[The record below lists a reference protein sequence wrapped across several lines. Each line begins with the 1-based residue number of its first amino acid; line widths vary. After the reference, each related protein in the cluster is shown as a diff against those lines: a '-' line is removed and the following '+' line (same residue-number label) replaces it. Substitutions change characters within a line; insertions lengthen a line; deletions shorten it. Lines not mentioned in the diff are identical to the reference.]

1 MKAYRQLFAVS
12 LVLPMSFVVA
22 ACTGNDGTPSADV
35 PEVGVAA
42 VTQPEATG
50 PAPNAATEAPTGFD
64 NLNNG
69 FILATAAFPDPQDAF
84 NDDLGEFD
92 QVQDIPSGLGP
103 VYNAQACRE
112 CHQDPVSGAA
122 SQITEVRAGNF
133 NGTNFV
139 DPAGGSLINDR
150 AIDAAIHER
159 IPVGT
164 NVRALRLSLNLL
176 GDGFVESIDSN
187 TLVAISLAQP
197 LAFRGTVIQVP
208 VSESNNNV
216 RTGRFGWKNQ

>member
-1 MKAYRQLFAVS
+1 RD
-12 LVLPMSFVVA
+12 
-22 ACTGNDGTPSADV
+22 DGPPSADV

-42 VTQPEATG
+42 VTQAEATG

-64 NLNNG
+64 GLNNG
-69 FILATAAFPDPQDAF
+69 FIQPTAAFPNPQDAF
-84 NDDLGEFD
+84 NADPDEFA
-92 QVQDIPSGLGP
+92 QAQDIPSGLRP
-103 VYNAQACRE
+103 LYNAHACRE

-133 NGTNFV
+133 NGVTFT

-159 IPVGT
+159 VPVST
-164 NVRALRLSLNLL
+164 NVRTLRLSLNVL

-187 TLVAISLAQP
+187 T
-197 LAFRGTVIQVP
+197 
-208 VSESNNNV
+208 
-216 RTGRFGWKNQ
+216 